1 MRHKKDSSKFFYDAL
16 KRRKSSQD
24 KFILR
29 KIISDYIR
37 MPYHLELGS
46 DGTSF
51 KGKAI
56 VVNTQ
61 TGHHYSMSPIPLV
74 KAKAQKRVLEMAMK
88 KEMPK

>member
-1 MRHKKDSSKFFYDAL
+1 
-16 KRRKSSQD
+16 
-24 KFILR
+24 
-29 KIISDYIR
+29 
-37 MPYHLELGS
+37 MPYHLELCS

-51 KGKAI
+51 NGKAI

>member
-1 MRHKKDSSKFFYDAL
+1 
-16 KRRKSSQD
+16 
-24 KFILR
+24 
-29 KIISDYIR
+29 

-61 TGHHYSMSPIPLV
+61 TGHHYSNSPIPLV

-88 KEMPK
+88 KETPK